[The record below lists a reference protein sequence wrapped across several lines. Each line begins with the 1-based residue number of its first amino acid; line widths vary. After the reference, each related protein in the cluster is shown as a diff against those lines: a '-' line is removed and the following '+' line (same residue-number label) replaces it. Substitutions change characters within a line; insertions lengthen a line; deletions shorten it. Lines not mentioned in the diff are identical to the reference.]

1 MLLSDSTIAILKNF
15 STIHTG
21 IYFREGNILRTMN
34 QGKTVLAEATIDE
47 HIPAGFGIYEL
58 SQFLAILSLHKASP
72 EITVKGS
79 NLLIE
84 GGRSTI
90 TYRCCA
96 EEIIKGAPTKGLV
109 VPSNDITFTLGE
121 DDFHWVMRT
130 ASILKSP
137 NIAVVGDRGK
147 VFIKTYDSDNDSE
160 AFDSL
165 EVSTYTGEPFLFVFK
180 TENWKMMNGTYS
192 ITISS
197 QGIASFTN
205 EAKKLTYWIAL
216 ESKK

>member
-1 MLLSDSTIAILKNF
+1 MILSENTISILKNF

-21 IYFREGNILRTMN
+21 IYFREGNVLRTMN
-34 QGKTVLAEATIDE
+34 QGKTILAEATIDE
-47 HIPAGFGIYEL
+47 HIPTGFGIHEL
-58 SQFLAILSLHKASP
+58 SQLLAIFSLHKSAP

-79 NLLIE
+79 NLIIE

-96 EEIIKGAPTKGLV
+96 EDIIKGAPTKGLV
-109 VPSNDITFTLGE
+109 VPSNDVTFTLGE

-147 VFIKTYDSDNDSE
+147 IFIKTYDSSNDAE
-160 AFDSL
+160 AYDSL
-165 EVSTYTGEPFLFVFK
+165 EVSTYTGESFEYVFK
-180 TENWKMMNGTYS
+180 TENWKMLNGTYT

-197 QGIASFTN
+197 QGIASFSN

-216 ESKK
+216 ESK